1 MNWKNRKLANSLTP
15 LCYCTICNIGMYS
28 YTFINLIMYMCALA
42 ETTPCPLY
50 EDETIVQQPADFL
63 KLSET
68 YSTAATGFIH
78 EMAGMYHINYP
89 CDTMHIIN

>member
-1 MNWKNRKLANSLTP
+1 
-15 LCYCTICNIGMYS
+15 
-28 YTFINLIMYMCALA
+28 MCALA

-78 EMAGMYHINYP
+78 EMAGMYSYKLSMWYNAHYQLVS
-89 CDTMHIIN
+89 CDQTTFVSLGRNNIGLVQF